1 MRTVAEHR
9 ALVLAQV
16 APLPP
21 VTMPLVAAAGLVAA
35 GPLTSRVDLPGFDN
49 SAMDG
54 YAVRAADLLGASPER
69 PARLRVV
76 AHCAAGDSAAGMRVG
91 AGEAIRIMTGA
102 PMPDGADTVVKV
114 ELTDG
119 GDTVVAITDEVPID
133 TSIRRRGEDLRRG
146 SDVLAPGQILTPRR
160 LALMAA
166 AGHGHVSAHPRPRVA
181 VVSTGAEL
189 VAPGDQLSDGQIY
202 DSNSTLLATLVEA
215 SGGRTAYR
223 GSIGDDPEAVRDL
236 LDRLAGEVD
245 LVVTSG
251 GVSMGVHDVVKDV
264 LRDSGTVE
272 FVQVAMQPGKPQGF
286 GLLGDAR
293 VPFFGLPGNP
303 VSAAVSFEMFVRPA
317 IRRLLGLDP
326 APETVRVVLAAGM
339 RSPAGKLQIARAVLS
354 REGDRLRAHPVSG
367 QGSHFVADLAD
378 ATAYLLVPAEVTA
391 LSAGDEVEAIVLD
404 PPEGGPR

>member
-1 MRTVAEHR
+1 MRTVAEHQ
-9 ALVLAQV
+9 ALILAQV

-21 VTMPLVAAAGLVAA
+21 VTMPLVTAAGLVAA

-54 YAVRAADLLGASPER
+54 YAVRAADVRGASPGR
-69 PARLRVV
+69 PTHLRVV
-76 AHCAAGDSAAGMRVG
+76 GHCAAGDSAVGMAVG
-91 AGEAIRIMTGA
+91 EGEAIRIMTGA
-102 PMPDGADTVVKV
+102 PMPAGADTVVKV

-119 GDTVVAITDEVPID
+119 GDTVVAIVDEVPID

-146 SDVLAPGQILTPRR
+146 GAVLAAGQVLTPRR
-160 LALMAA
+160 LALLAA
-166 AGHGHVSAHPRPRVA
+166 AGHGQVSAHPRPRVA

-189 VAPGDQLSDGQIY
+189 VAPGDPLADGQIY

-223 GSIGDDPEAVRDL
+223 GSIGDDPATVRDL
-236 LDRLAGEVD
+236 LDRLAGEAD

-264 LRDSGTVE
+264 LRDSGSVE

-286 GLLGDAR
+286 GRLGSAG

-317 IRRLLGLDP
+317 IRRMLALDP
-326 APETVRVVLAAGM
+326 APATVRVTIEAGM

-354 REGDRLRAHPVSG
+354 RDGDRLRAHPVSG

-391 LSAGDEVEAIVLD
+391 LSPGDEVEAIVLD
-404 PPEGGPR
+404 PPEGGSR

>member
-21 VTMPLVAAAGLVAA
+21 VTMALVAAAGLVAA

-146 SDVLAPGQILTPRR
+146 SDVLAARSDPDPAPAGARGCRRWQPR
-160 LALMAA
+160 L
-166 AGHGHVSAHPRPRVA
+166 GPPRPRVA
-181 VVSTGAEL
+181 VCRP
-189 VAPGDQLSDGQIY
+189 APNWSRPGSRSADGQIY
-202 DSNSTLLATLVEA
+202 DSNSTLLAALVEA
-215 SGGRTAYR
+215 RVGGRHTEEHRRPPR
-223 GSIGDDPEAVRDL
+223 GGACL
-236 LDRLAGEVD
+236 LDRLAGEAD

-264 LRDSGTVE
+264 LRDSGSVE

-326 APETVRVVLAAGM
+326 APDTVRVILAAGM

-354 REGDRLRAHPVSG
+354 RDGDRLCAHPVSG

-378 ATAYLLVPAEVTA
+378 AKAYLLVPAEVTA